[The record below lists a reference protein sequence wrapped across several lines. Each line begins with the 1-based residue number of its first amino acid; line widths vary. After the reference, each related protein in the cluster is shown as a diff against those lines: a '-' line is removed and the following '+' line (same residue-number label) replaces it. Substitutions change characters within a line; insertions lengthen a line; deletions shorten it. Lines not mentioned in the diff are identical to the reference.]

1 MDLTPTNRS
10 HRTPGLALNLSK
22 LRKSPFLLGIALAA
36 HFGWTGLTLAQEAE
50 SSDTV
55 VESGIEET
63 SSEIESQSSV
73 AESDGTAISSSAT
86 NTTARPGG
94 ASNPAPIRRP
104 GTVVLPSSRSF
115 PVPGRA
121 ATERGVTPNP
131 SSSAVSTNTATAG
144 SPSSA
149 PATANT
155 NITAA
160 AGSNQ
165 AAPAEEETAILDLN
179 VMELEQVLDIYQQH
193 TEKTIL
199 RPSNLPN
206 TTITLKTA
214 TPLTR
219 EEIVQALDSVLALNG
234 ITMIPRGEKFIVAV
248 ATNEAQQQ
256 AAAPTDASA
265 DELPEAGQYITKV
278 VQLQHII
285 PSEIQPAIQPFS
297 KAPDSILAF
306 DETQTLVLRDYA
318 INIKRMLEIIEK
330 IDVYTPMDV
339 ELELIPIRYVQAEEI
354 ADVIG
359 SLTTNG
365 GSAGGR
371 SGGSSS
377 SFSRSRNNR
386 SSSRSRTSNSMNPSS
401 MGGRNTSMRSTPTA
415 GGATGGTRSDLQQR
429 LRGIINRATGD
440 IQILGDAQIIP
451 DLGSNS
457 ILVFANKRDMAM
469 IKKIIEKLDSVQPQ
483 VLIEAIILEVT
494 LNDSFNAG
502 VSYSKSGLTAGDS
515 TGAAI
520 VNNGTPWADPS
531 GLNNLTDIA
540 GAAGNGF
547 SYLGSIGNSF
557 DVALNMASSDS
568 KVNILSRPRIQTAH
582 AQEASFF
589 VGQTRPIVTGT
600 FNNLSGN
607 SSQYQQTEIGIELT
621 VYPLINPE
629 GLVVMEI
636 LQDVETL
643 GEEVRIDNNDVP
655 TTVLSSASATVAV
668 RDRETIIL
676 GGFIQSTRNKS
687 SSGVPWLRNIPILGN
702 LFGSQ
707 SKDNTRR
714 ELIILIRPT
723 VLETPEAAAVTATQE
738 KNKLSGIREGEMEVM
753 MDEQDRYR
761 KSEKKIEKMQKQ
773 QEKDL
778 ELKP

>member
-1 MDLTPTNRS
+1 MDQNSLNRCTRLALSFLNRKQNRILKIQLMSSILLIAGIQLPVEGQENTTAISTNKVNQSTEVTSSSQVVTEQPEAPTTGPAPTPTNQI
-10 HRTPGLALNLSK
+10 T
-22 LRKSPFLLGIALAA
+22 
-36 HFGWTGLTLAQEAE
+36 
-50 SSDTV
+50 
-55 VESGIEET
+55 
-63 SSEIESQSSV
+63 
-73 AESDGTAISSSAT
+73 
-86 NTTARPGG
+86 
-94 ASNPAPIRRP
+94 RRP
-104 GTVVLPSSRSF
+104 RAVTLPGSRSF
-115 PVPGRA
+115 PS
-121 ATERGVTPNP
+121 P
-131 SSSAVSTNTATAG
+131 STQPKSGSATATATVDPTASV
-144 SPSSA
+144 SPAEAALPGNTNNPSD
-149 PATANT
+149 PATKSSP
-155 NITAA
+155 I
-160 AGSNQ
+160 AGSTNNT
-165 AAPAEEETAILDLN
+165 PANNSNNAVEPEQTAILDLN

-219 EEIVQALDSVLALNG
+219 KEIVQALDSVLALNG

-248 ATNEAQQQ
+248 ATAQAQQQ
-256 AAAPTDASA
+256 AAAPTDAIAS
-265 DELPEAGQYITKV
+265 ELPEASQYVTKV
-278 VQLQHII
+278 LQLKYVI
-285 PSEIQPAIQPFS
+285 PSEIQAAIQPFS
-297 KAPDSILAF
+297 NAPDGILAF

-318 INIKRMLEIIEK
+318 INVKRMLEIIEK
-330 IDVYTPMDV
+330 IDIFTPMDV

-365 GSAGGR
+365 SSGGAGGSR
-371 SGGSSS
+371 SGL
-377 SFSRSRNNR
+377 SRSGSNSRTSSRNARSGNSLMSGGANNR
-386 SSSRSRTSNSMNPSS
+386 SSAMQRSSS
-401 MGGRNTSMRSTPTA
+401 QPQA
-415 GGATGGTRSDLQQR
+415 QAAGGTRGDLQQR
-429 LRGIINRATGD
+429 LRGIINRASGD

-457 ILVFANKRDMAM
+457 ILVFANKRDMEM

-494 LNDSFNAG
+494 LNDSFSSG
-502 VSYSKSGLTAGDS
+502 VSYSKTGITSGNS
-515 TGAAI
+515 TGGAI

-531 GLNNLTDIA
+531 GLNNLTDMA
-540 GAAGNGF
+540 SATGGGF

-557 DVALNMASSDS
+557 DVALNLASSDS

-582 AQEASFF
+582 AKEASFF

-600 FNNLSGN
+600 FNNISGN

-687 SSGVPWLRNIPILGN
+687 NSGVPWLRNIPVLGN
-702 LFGSQ
+702 LFGSR

-723 VLETPEAAAVTATQE
+723 VLATPEAAAIKAAEE
-738 KNKLSGIREGEMEVM
+738 KNKLSGIREGELEVLV
-753 MDEQDRYR
+753 DEQKRYQESER
-761 KSEKKIEKMQKQ
+761 KIDKMKKKYDVEV
-773 QEKDL
+773 D
-778 ELKP
+778 

>member
-1 MDLTPTNRS
+1 MDQTSLNRCT
-10 HRTPGLALNLSK
+10 RLALS
-22 LRKSPFLLGIALAA
+22 FLNRQQNRILKVQLMSSILLIAGIQLPVE
-36 HFGWTGLTLAQEAE
+36 GQEN
-50 SSDTV
+50 T
-55 VESGIEET
+55 
-63 SSEIESQSSV
+63 
-73 AESDGTAISSSAT
+73 TAIST
-86 NTTARPGG
+86 NTVSQSTELPSSSEVVTEQSEARTA
-94 ASNPAPIRRP
+94 SPAPTNPITRRP
-104 GTVVLPSSRSF
+104 RAVTLPGSRSF
-115 PVPGRA
+115 PS
-121 ATERGVTPNP
+121 P
-131 SSSAVSTNTATAG
+131 STQAKSGSSTAGAKTDPTTSSATTESETPDN
-144 SPSSA
+144 
-149 PATANT
+149 ANT
-155 NITAA
+155 SDSTTGGSSI
-160 AGSNQ
+160 AGEINNNNANKSVEPEQ
-165 AAPAEEETAILDLN
+165 TAILDLN

-199 RPSNLPN
+199 RPSNLPS

-214 TPLTR
+214 SPLTR
-219 EEIVQALDSVLALNG
+219 KEIVQALDSVLALNG

-248 ATNEAQQQ
+248 ATAQAQQQ
-256 AAAPTDASA
+256 AAAPTDAIAS
-265 DELPEAGQYITKV
+265 ELPEAGQYVTKV
-278 VQLQHII
+278 LQLKYVI

-297 KAPDSILAF
+297 NAPDGILAF

-318 INIKRMLEIIEK
+318 INVKRMLEIIEK
-330 IDVYTPMDV
+330 IDIFTPMDV

-365 GSAGGR
+365 SSGGAGGSR
-371 SGGSSS
+371 SGL
-377 SFSRSRNNR
+377 SRSGSNSRTSSRNARSGNSLMSGGGNNR
-386 SSSRSRTSNSMNPSS
+386 SSAMQQQ
-401 MGGRNTSMRSTPTA
+401 A
-415 GGATGGTRSDLQQR
+415 GFQQAAGGTRGDLQQR
-429 LRGIINRATGD
+429 LRGIINRASGD

-457 ILVFANKRDMAM
+457 ILVFANKRDMEM

-494 LNDSFNAG
+494 LNDSFSSG
-502 VSYSKSGLTAGDS
+502 VSYSKTGITSGNS
-515 TGAAI
+515 TGGAI

-531 GLNNLTDIA
+531 GLNNLTDMA
-540 GAAGNGF
+540 SATGGGF

-557 DVALNMASSDS
+557 DVALNLASSDS

-582 AQEASFF
+582 AKEASFF

-600 FNNLSGN
+600 FNNISGN

-687 SSGVPWLRNIPILGN
+687 NSGVPWLRNIPVLGN
-702 LFGSQ
+702 LFGSR

-723 VLETPEAAAVTATQE
+723 VLATPEAAAIKATEE
-738 KNKLSGIREGEMEVM
+738 KNKLSGIREGELEVLV
-753 MDEQDRYR
+753 DEQKRYQESER
-761 KSEKKIEKMQKQ
+761 KIDKMKKKYDVEV
-773 QEKDL
+773 D
-778 ELKP
+778 

>member
-1 MDLTPTNRS
+1 MDLPPTNRS
-10 HRTPGLALNLSK
+10 HRKTGLALNLSK
-22 LRKSPFLLGIALAA
+22 LRKSPLLLGIALAA
-36 HFGWTGLTLAQEAE
+36 HLGWTSLAIAQESE
-50 SSDTV
+50 SSET
-55 VESGIEET
+55 VESSSGET
-63 SSEIESQSSV
+63 TTVMESQTKV
-73 AESDGTAISSSAT
+73 AESNGTDSTTAATT
-86 NTTARPGG
+86 NTTARPVRS
-94 ASNPAPIRRP
+94 SNPTPARRP

-121 ATERGVTPNP
+121 PAERGVTPSP
-131 SSSAVSTNTATAG
+131 SSTAVPTNTASAG
-144 SPSSA
+144 SPVTTA
-149 PATANT
+149 ATTTATANT
-155 NITAA
+155 NSEISSAQNAA
-160 AGSNQ
+160 
-165 AAPAEEETAILDLN
+165 AEEETAILDLN

-219 EEIVQALDSVLALNG
+219 DEIVQALDSVLALNG

-256 AAAPTDASA
+256 AAAPTDATA

-278 VQLQHII
+278 VQLQYII

-365 GSAGGR
+365 GSSGGR
-371 SGGSSS
+371 SGGSSGS
-377 SFSRSRNNR
+377 LGRSRNNR
-386 SSSRSRTSNSMNPSS
+386 TSARSRNSNTMNPSA
-401 MGGRNTSMRSTPTA
+401 MGGRNTSMRSTA
-415 GGATGGTRSDLQQR
+415 SAGATGGTRSDLQQR

-582 AQEASFF
+582 AKEASFF

-723 VLETPEAAAVTATQE
+723 VLETPEAAAITATQE

-761 KSEKKIEKMQKQ
+761 KSEKKIEKMMKKQ
-773 QEKDL
+773 EDEL
-778 ELKP
+778 E

>member
-1 MDLTPTNRS
+1 
-10 HRTPGLALNLSK
+10 
-22 LRKSPFLLGIALAA
+22 
-36 HFGWTGLTLAQEAE
+36 
-50 SSDTV
+50 
-55 VESGIEET
+55 
-63 SSEIESQSSV
+63 
-73 AESDGTAISSSAT
+73 
-86 NTTARPGG
+86 
-94 ASNPAPIRRP
+94 
-104 GTVVLPSSRSF
+104 
-115 PVPGRA
+115 
-121 ATERGVTPNP
+121 
-131 SSSAVSTNTATAG
+131 
-144 SPSSA
+144 
-149 PATANT
+149 
-155 NITAA
+155 
-160 AGSNQ
+160 
-165 AAPAEEETAILDLN
+165 
-179 VMELEQVLDIYQQH
+179 MELEQVLDIYQQH

-256 AAAPTDASA
+256 AAAPTDANA
-265 DELPEAGQYITKV
+265 EELPEAGQYITKV
-278 VQLQHII
+278 VQVKYLI

-318 INIKRMLEIIEK
+318 INVKRMLEIIEK
-330 IDVYTPMDV
+330 IDVNTPMDV
-339 ELELIPIRYVQAEEI
+339 DLELIPIRYVQAEEI

-371 SGGSSS
+371 RSGGAS
-377 SFSRSRNNR
+377 SFSRSRGG
-386 SSSRSRTSNSMNPSS
+386 RSRTNSR
-401 MGGRNTSMRSTPTA
+401 GGRNTGNSLTSGSLGNRNTSNRSSLGASA
-415 GGATGGTRSDLQQR
+415 GGGTRSDLQQR

-502 VSYSKSGLTAGDS
+502 VSYSKTGLTAGDS
-515 TGAAI
+515 TGAGI

-531 GLNNLTDIA
+531 GLANLSDV
-540 GAAGNGF
+540 AAATGSGF
-547 SYLGSIGNSF
+547 SYLGSVGNSF
-557 DVALNMASSDS
+557 DVALNLASSDS
-568 KVNILSRPRIQTAH
+568 RVNVLSRPRIQTAH

-589 VGQTRPIVTGT
+589 VGQTRPIVSGT
-600 FNNLSGN
+600 INDISGFR
-607 SSQYQQTEIGIELT
+607 SQYQQTEIGIELT

-636 LQDVETL
+636 LQDVESL

-668 RDRETIIL
+668 KDRETIIL

-687 SSGVPWLRNIPILGN
+687 SSGVPWLRKIPLLGN
-702 LFGSQ
+702 LFS
-707 SKDNTRR
+707 SSSRDNTRR

-723 VLETPEAAAVTATQE
+723 VLETPEAAALTAKQE
-738 KNKLSGIREGEMEVM
+738 KKKLSGIREGELEILL
-753 MDEQDRYR
+753 DEQERYQ
-761 KSEKKIEKMQKQ
+761 KSEKKIEKMK
-773 QEKDL
+773 EKYDV
-778 ELKP
+778 EIE